1 MADELTPKEMLEHIR
16 RWRKERDGHY
26 SAGDRQLADLFKN
39 AETHLSRLI
48 GVSASGDSP
57 GSKAA
62 VNATN
67 REKRE
72 SGTPGSQYD
81 ARPVEPRG
89 VENQP
94 KTFEDAKDAFEEAHQ
109 KFKDAVGVDRDA

>member
-1 MADELTPKEMLEHIR
+1 MADELSPKEMLEHIR

-26 SAGDRQLADLFKN
+26 SAGDRQLNDLFKN

-62 VNATN
+62 VNAIT
-67 REKRE
+67 REKRDPAPG
-72 SGTPGSQYD
+72 GTQYD
-81 ARPVEPRG
+81 SRPVEPRG

-94 KTFEDAKDAFEEAHQ
+94 KTFEDAKGMFDEAHK
-109 KFKDAVGVDRDA
+109 KFMEQVGGGKED